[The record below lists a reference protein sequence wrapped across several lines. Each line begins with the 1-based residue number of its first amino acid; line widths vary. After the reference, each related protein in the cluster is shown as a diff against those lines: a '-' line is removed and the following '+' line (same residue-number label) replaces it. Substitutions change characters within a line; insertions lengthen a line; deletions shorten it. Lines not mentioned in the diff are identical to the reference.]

1 MKTLKH
7 ILFLAAL
14 LLLPQSLL
22 AQAKKPTLM
31 VIPADAWCNEHG
43 YTRADD
49 PTQADY
55 TLALQND
62 TELLNVISKIG
73 ELMAERGFPL
83 KDLGQALRSGDS
95 QLQRVQA
102 DILMEVSWHINKI
115 GPKQSVTYTL
125 RGLDAYTAKQV
136 AAAGGTGKPSIAAE
150 VPVLLQEAV
159 LEQMDG
165 FQAQLQQHF
174 DDLLSYG
181 REVTIGVSIDPKSQQ
196 KLNFDS
202 ELDGEMLTDIIEEWV
217 SEHTVSQRYNLSDVQ
232 DHSLLFEQV
241 RIPLY
246 DDNDM
251 AMDTRMFVNQ
261 LHRYLNQR
269 GLKSKVVTKGL
280 GRADLVISKP

>member
-1 MKTLKH
+1 MKTIKH
-7 ILFLAAL
+7 ILAVAAL
-14 LLLPQSLL
+14 SLMPLTLL

-31 VIPADAWCNEHG
+31 VVPADAWCSEHG

-49 PTQADY
+49 PTKADY
-55 TLALQND
+55 AKALQND

-73 ELMAERGFPL
+73 ELMADRGFPL
-83 KDLGQALRSGDS
+83 KDMAQALRSGDED
-95 QLQRVQA
+95 LQRVQA
-102 DILMEVSWHINKI
+102 DILMELSWKINKI

-125 RGLDAYTAKQV
+125 RGLDAYTTKQV
-136 AAAGGTGKPSIAAE
+136 AAASGTGKPSIACE

-174 DDLLSYG
+174 DDLLTNG
-181 REVTIGVSIDPKSQQ
+181 REVTVGVFIDPKSQSVLQ
-196 KLNFDS
+196 LDS
-202 ELDGEMLTDIIEEWV
+202 DIDDEQLSDIIEDWMQEN
-217 SEHTVSQRYNLSDVQ
+217 TVSRRFSLSDVQ
-232 DHSLLFEQV
+232 DHSMLFEQV

-251 AMDTRMFVNQ
+251 PMDTRHFVSK
-261 LHRYLNQR
+261 LHRHLNQR

-280 GRADLVISKP
+280 GRADLIINIK